1 MLTTRDIIFAAL
13 HVAAA
18 DVTLVACVWLLF
30 KLHTSGLIFTRRLFP
45 KQLACLAL
53 ADLLFA
59 MSSLPVQCMEHA
71 NLFDFGSA
79 ALAPLCQWSMV
90 VFGFL
95 RHLSLWIELH
105 IAVSCLCQSFRS
117 RAARG
122 LNIGLVLVWFPGL
135 SLTVFS
141 AYVFPWRWDSE
152 RRACRPLHWSA
163 SADPLMLGD
172 AMLCMSVCACS
183 YCVVY
188 GRSWLRRSPESVVT
202 RASLKAEVFIMNA
215 LLTYSPIMLCYMDR
229 RLFNSS
235 YIILVVG
242 LLECLGGFFNTLT
255 YAYQSRYASAL
266 SGEANTIR
274 ADRALGGDLSY
285 CVSFSRGVEA
295 LSITG
300 AESDSEGAPSGP

>member
-1 MLTTRDIIFAAL
+1 MLTTKDIIFAAL

-18 DVTLVACVWLLF
+18 DVTLVSCVWLLF

-59 MSSLPVQCMEHA
+59 LSSIPVQCMEHA
-71 NLFDFGSA
+71 KLFDCGTA

-90 VFGFL
+90 VFGFF

-105 IAVSCLCQSFRS
+105 IAVSCLCLSFRS
-117 RAARG
+117 QAAIG
-122 LNIGLVLVWFPGL
+122 LHMGLVLVWFPGML
-135 SLTVFS
+135 LTVFS
-141 AYVFPWRWDSE
+141 ASVFPWHWDHDNC
-152 RRACRPLHWSA
+152 ACRPLHWSA
-163 SADPLMLGD
+163 SADPVMLGD
-172 AMLCMSVCACS
+172 AMLCMGMCACS
-183 YCVVY
+183 YCAVY
-188 GRSWLRRSPESVVT
+188 CKSQLRRSPESVVT
-202 RASLKAEVFIMNA
+202 RASLKAEVYMMNA
-215 LLTYSPIMLCYMDR
+215 LLSYSPIMLCYMDR

-235 YIILVVG
+235 YIILVAG

-274 ADRALGGDLSY
+274 ADRSRRGNISY
-285 CVSFSRGVEA
+285 SVSFSRAVEA